1 MKQINSNIQP
11 RIVAVCGKLVVF
23 ELDKN
28 EYAWA
33 SKRVANDILRGD
45 TLVFYTE
52 GPYLT
57 LPKQVCN
64 IIGGVRDCNVYLAT
78 PNIW

>member
-11 RIVAVCGKLVVF
+11 RIVAVCGKFVVF
-23 ELDKN
+23 ELEKN

-33 SKRVANDILRGD
+33 SKRVANDILSGN
-45 TLVFYTE
+45 TPIFYTE
-52 GPYLT
+52 GTHLV

-64 IIGGVRDCNVYLAT
+64 ILGGVRECNVYLAT